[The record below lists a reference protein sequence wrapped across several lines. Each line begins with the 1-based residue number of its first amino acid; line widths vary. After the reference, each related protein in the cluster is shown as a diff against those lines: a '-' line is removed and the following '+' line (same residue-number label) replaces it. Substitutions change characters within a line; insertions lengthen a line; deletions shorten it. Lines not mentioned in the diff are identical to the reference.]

1 MDKICTAAQNKAESG
16 EFVDSVG
23 EIIELCEKQGYIERF
38 YIESPNDKVD
48 FTIKDMQR
56 YTQTLVNEETN
67 LSTLIEQAIKQNL
80 KEDKES
86 AANNENEIVDDDDLF
101 EDNIEKELTDKDF
114 KEFSEFEEEEELNDS
129 HLMKLLSGGEF
140 NGS

>member
-1 MDKICTAAQNKAESG
+1 
-16 EFVDSVG
+16 
-23 EIIELCEKQGYIERF
+23 
-38 YIESPNDKVD
+38 
-48 FTIKDMQR
+48 MQR

-101 EDNIEKELTDKDF
+101 KDNIEKELTDKDF
-114 KEFSEFEEEEELNDS
+114 KDFSEFEEEEELNDS
-129 HLMKLLSGGEF
+129 NLMKLLSGGEF